1 MEIYVS
7 KESRGGDGTKEYPLN
22 SLAQA
27 AIIAK
32 PGDEVIVAPGV
43 YREYVNPAFS
53 GTPERRITYR
63 SAVKN
68 GAVITGAE
76 EVKNWERYKE
86 NVWMVRIP
94 NGIFGEYNPYTVEI
108 FGDWYDALKPM
119 HTGEIYINNKALYE
133 TDSLEEVLHPVIYKG
148 SWDQKGSLYKWYT
161 VQEQNETVIYA
172 NFQELN
178 PNEEN
183 VEMNVRRNCFYPS
196 EEGIGYITVSGFM
209 ITKAATQWAP
219 PTAYQEGMIGPHWS
233 KGWIIE
239 DCDISHSRCSGISLG
254 KYLQPDNDNKW
265 AVKHTKPEHR
275 QSVMPSV
282 RPSARVG
289 RKKILVRI

>member
-86 NVWMVRIP
+86 NVWRVRIP
-94 NGIFGEYNPYTVEI
+94 NGIFGEYNPYIVEI
-108 FGDWYDALKPM
+108 FGDWYDAVKPM

-196 EEGIGYITVSGFM
+196 EEGIGYITVSGFT
-209 ITKAATQWAP
+209 ITKAATQW
-219 PTAYQEGMIGPHWS
+219 
-233 KGWIIE
+233 
-239 DCDISHSRCSGISLG
+239 L
-254 KYLQPDNDNKW
+254 
-265 AVKHTKPEHR
+265 
-275 QSVMPSV
+275 
-282 RPSARVG
+282 RPQLI
-289 RKKILVRI
+289 RKE